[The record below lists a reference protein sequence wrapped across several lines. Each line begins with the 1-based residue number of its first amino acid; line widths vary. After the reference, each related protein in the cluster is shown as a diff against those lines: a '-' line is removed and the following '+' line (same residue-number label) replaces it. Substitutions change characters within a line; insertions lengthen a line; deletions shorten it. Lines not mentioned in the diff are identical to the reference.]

1 MAELQLR
8 SVEKTYGNGFK
19 AVHGINLDVKEG
31 EFMVLV
37 GPSGCAKST
46 TLRMIAGLETISCG
60 EVRIGDQIVNDLVP
74 GKRGIAM
81 VFQNYA
87 LYPHMKVHRN
97 LSFGLRLRGASRQT
111 IQSSTDTVSGILEIE
126 ELLDRLPKQLSGGQA
141 QRVALG
147 RALIKQ
153 PEVFLFDEPL
163 SNLDAKLRASMRV
176 RITDLHKRLRDE
188 GRPATVV
195 YVTHDQVE
203 AMTMG
208 DRICVMKDG
217 HIMQVADPVTLYERP
232 ANAFVAGFIGMPE
245 MNLVDAVL
253 TRQDGVPSLTVEG
266 QTIAIPDGLGKR
278 IVGPDGPVRLGIRPQ
293 HLDLVAPDTPGAFTG
308 TVANVEFMGHESN
321 LYLRV
326 GEADFVAVTPAEARF
341 GQPARGDRIGLRPQG
356 QKLHLFTAGDN
367 GGNISLGTQHLQ
379 GGNDDNAYH
388 SRTRAHDNSA
398 GDDKLG
404 RGTPHEL
411 VGR

>member
-1 MAELQLR
+1 MAELKLR
-8 SVEKTYGNGFK
+8 AVEKTYGNGFK
-19 AVHGINLDVKEG
+19 AVHGIDLDVAEG

-46 TLRMIAGLETISCG
+46 TLRMIAGLETITGG
-60 EVRIGDQIVNDLVP
+60 EVTIGGQVVNDLVP

-87 LYPHMKVHRN
+87 LYPHMKVRRN
-97 LSFGLRLRGASRQT
+97 LSFGLKLKRKPKAEIEAATGE
-111 IQSSTDTVSGILEIE
+111 VSGILEIE

-147 RALIKQ
+147 RALIKH

-176 RITDLHKRLRDE
+176 RITDLHKRLRAE

-217 HIMQVADPVTLYERP
+217 HIMQVADPETLYARP

-245 MNLVDAVL
+245 MNLVPARLVKGK
-253 TRQDGVPSLTVEG
+253 TPSLTLDG
-266 QTIAIPDGLGKR
+266 QTIAVEDELKSR
-278 IVGPDGPVRLGIRPQ
+278 ITSTEGDVTLGIRPQ
-293 HLDLVAPDTPGAFTG
+293 HLDVVPLGTSNAFAAQVTHL
-308 TVANVEFMGHESN
+308 EFMGHEVN
-321 LYLRV
+321 LHARV
-326 GEADFVAVTPAEARF
+326 GDASFVAVIPSEVFDSSWQQGAKVGLKPRAAR
-341 GQPARGDRIGLRPQG
+341 I
-356 QKLHLFTAGDN
+356 HLFDAETTEN
-367 GGNISLGTQHLQ
+367 VSLGA
-379 GGNDDNAYH
+379 DA
-388 SRTRAHDNSA
+388 
-398 GDDKLG
+398 
-404 RGTPHEL
+404 
-411 VGR
+411 

>member
-1 MAELQLR
+1 MAELQLK
-8 SVEKTYGNGFK
+8 SLEKTYGNGFK
-19 AVHGINLDVKEG
+19 AVHGIDLEVGEG

-46 TLRMIAGLETISCG
+46 TLRMIAGLETVTGG
-60 EVRIGDQIVNDLVP
+60 EIRIGENVVNDLVP

-87 LYPHMKVHRN
+87 LYPHMQVRKN
-97 LSFGLRLRGASRQT
+97 LSFGLRLKREPKNRIEAAT
-111 IQSSTDTVSGILEIE
+111 NEVSGILEIE
-126 ELLDRLPKQLSGGQA
+126 ELLGRLPKQLSGGQA

-176 RITDLHKRLRDE
+176 RITDLHKRLRAE

-217 HIMQVADPVTLYERP
+217 RIMQVADPVTLYERP
-232 ANAFVAGFIGMPE
+232 ANAFVAGFIGTPE
-245 MNLVDAVL
+245 MNLVNAVL
-253 TRQDGVPSLTVEG
+253 TQTGDPKLTLNGQSISVREG
-266 QTIAIPDGLGKR
+266 LAGR
-278 IVGPDGPVRLGIRPQ
+278 ISDTEGPVTLGIRPQ
-293 HLDLVAPDTPGAFTG
+293 HLELVPAGSPDAFTG
-308 TVANVEFMGHESN
+308 EITNLEFMGHEVN
-321 LYLRV
+321 LHARV
-326 GEADFVAVTPAEARF
+326 GDAPLVAVIPSESYEKSL
-341 GQPARGDRIGLRPQG
+341 GRGDSVGLRPLG
-356 QKLHLFTAGDN
+356 PRIHLFDAQTGE
-367 GGNISLGTQHLQ
+367 NISLGPNANGSSPGGTQ
-379 GGNDDNAYH
+379 
-388 SRTRAHDNSA
+388 
-398 GDDKLG
+398 
-404 RGTPHEL
+404 
-411 VGR
+411 

>member
-8 SVEKTYGNGFK
+8 SLEKTYGNGFK
-19 AVHGINLDVKEG
+19 AVHGIDLDVAEG

-46 TLRMIAGLETISCG
+46 TLRMIAGLETITG
-60 EVRIGDQIVNDLVP
+60 GAVRIGDQVVNDLVP

-87 LYPHMKVHRN
+87 LYPHMKVTRN
-97 LSFGLRLRGASRQT
+97 LSFGLKLRGMPKPQIAT
-111 IQSSTDTVSGILEIE
+111 ATENVSGILEIE

-176 RITDLHKRLRDE
+176 RITDLHKRLREE

-208 DRICVMKDG
+208 DRICVMKG
-217 HIMQVADPVTLYERP
+217 GRIMQVADPRTLYDRP

-253 TRQDGVPSLTVEG
+253 TREGGMPQLTVAD
-266 QTIAIPDGLGKR
+266 QTITVAEGLSHR
-278 IVGPDGPVRLGIRPQ
+278 INTSDGPVRLGIRPQ
-293 HLDLVAPDTPGAFTG
+293 HLDLVDPDTPDAFTG
-308 TVANVEFMGHESN
+308 AVTTVEFMGHEVN
-321 LYLRV
+321 LHIRL
-326 GEADFVAVTPAEARF
+326 GGDTLVAVAPSTPRITAIT
-341 GQPARGDRIGLRPQG
+341 RGDRLGLRPRG
-356 QKLHLFTAGDN
+356 PHIHLFAPEEEGAN
-367 GGNISLGTQHLQ
+367 LSLDTQ
-379 GGNDDNAYH
+379 
-388 SRTRAHDNSA
+388 
-398 GDDKLG
+398 
-404 RGTPHEL
+404 
-411 VGR
+411 

>member
-1 MAELQLR
+1 MADLELK
-8 SVEKTYGNGFK
+8 SVEKIYGGGFK
-19 AVHGINLDVKEG
+19 AVHGIDLTVNDG

-46 TLRMIAGLETISCG
+46 TLRMIAGLETITGG
-60 EVRIGDQIVNDLVP
+60 EIRIGDNVVNDLVP

-87 LYPHMKVHRN
+87 LYPHMKVRRN
-97 LSFGLRLRGASRQT
+97 LSFGLKLKRQPAAMIESAT
-111 IQSSTDTVSGILEIE
+111 QEVSGILEIE

-147 RALIKQ
+147 RALIKS

-163 SNLDAKLRASMRV
+163 SNLDAKLRASMRI

-245 MNLVDAVL
+245 MNLTTAEL
-253 TRQDGVPSLTVEG
+253 TMDGVPQITIAG
-266 QTIAIPDGLGKR
+266 QTIKISEGLADR
-278 IVGPDGPVRLGIRPQ
+278 LALREGPVTFGIRPQ
-293 HLDLVAPDTPGAFTG
+293 HVEIVPLGTPDALTGA
-308 TVANVEFMGHESN
+308 VHNIEFMGHEVN
-321 LYLRV
+321 LHLTI
-326 GEADFVAVTPAEARF
+326 GKASFIAVIPNEKF
-341 GQPARGDRIGLRPQG
+341 DKSMKRGDLAALRPTG
-356 QKLHLFTAGDN
+356 ARVHLFDLQSGEN
-367 GGNISLGTQHLQ
+367 FSL
-379 GGNDDNAYH
+379 NDQ
-388 SRTRAHDNSA
+388 
-398 GDDKLG
+398 
-404 RGTPHEL
+404 
-411 VGR
+411 

>member
-1 MAELQLR
+1 MAELKLNA
-8 SVEKTYGNGFK
+8 VEKTYGNGFK
-19 AVHGINLDVKEG
+19 AVHGIDLHVAEG

-46 TLRMIAGLETISCG
+46 TLRMIAGLETITGG
-60 EVRIGDQIVNDLVP
+60 EVRIGDQVVNDLVP

-87 LYPHMKVHRN
+87 LYPHMKVRQN
-97 LSFGLRLRGASRQT
+97 LSFGLRLKRKPKEQIER
-111 IQSSTDTVSGILEIE
+111 STAEVSGVLEIE

-141 QRVALG
+141 QRVAVG

-176 RITDLHKRLRDE
+176 RITDLHKRLRNE

-217 HIMQVADPVTLYERP
+217 HIMQVADPTTLYDRP

-245 MNLVDAVL
+245 MNLVPAVL
-253 TRQDGVPSLTVEG
+253 SGEYGAQTLTLDGQTLTVG
-266 QTIAIPDGLGKR
+266 PGLAPR
-278 IVGPDGPVRLGIRPQ
+278 LSHGPGPVTLGVRPQ
-293 HLDLVAPDTPGAFTG
+293 HLDLVVADSPDALTG
-308 TVANVEFMGHESN
+308 TITNLEFMGHEVN
-321 LYLRV
+321 LHAKV
-326 GEADFVAVTPAEARF
+326 GDAVFVCVVPSDQFDRNL
-341 GQPARGDRIGLRPQG
+341 QRGDRVGLKPRVE
-356 QKLHLFTAGDN
+356 KLHVFDAETGEN
-367 GGNISLGTQHLQ
+367 FSL
-379 GGNDDNAYH
+379 A
-388 SRTRAHDNSA
+388 
-398 GDDKLG
+398 
-404 RGTPHEL
+404 
-411 VGR
+411 

>member
-1 MAELQLR
+1 MAELQLK
-8 SVEKTYGNGFK
+8 SVEKIYGSGFK
-19 AVHGINLDVKEG
+19 AVHGIDLKVEDG

-46 TLRMIAGLETISCG
+46 TLRMIAGLETITNG
-60 EVRIGDQIVNDLVP
+60 EIRIGDQVINDLVP

-87 LYPHMKVHRN
+87 LYPHMKVRRN
-97 LSFGLRLRGASRQT
+97 LSFGLKLKREPQEKIDRAT
-111 IQSSTDTVSGILEIE
+111 NEVSGILEIE
-126 ELLDRLPKQLSGGQA
+126 QLLDRLPKQLSGGQA

-147 RALIKQ
+147 RALIKS

-176 RITDLHKRLRDE
+176 RITDLHKRLREE

-245 MNLVDAVL
+245 MNLAPATL
-253 TRQDGVPSLTVEG
+253 SFDGVPRITLAG
-266 QTIAIPDGLGKR
+266 QTIAITDGLAER
-278 IVGPDGPVRLGIRPQ
+278 LTRREGPVTFGIRPQ
-293 HLDLVAPDTPGAFTG
+293 HMTPVAPGTADALTG
-308 TVANVEFMGHESN
+308 KVHNVEFMGHEVNIFVTIGDTDFIAVVPNERFDAS
-321 LYLRV
+321 LR
-326 GEADFVAVTPAEARF
+326 
-341 GQPARGDRIGLRPQG
+341 RGDHVALRPIG
-356 QKLHLFTAGDN
+356 ARVHLFDHD
-367 GGNISLGTQHLQ
+367 GGENISFANLNTQ
-379 GGNDDNAYH
+379 A
-388 SRTRAHDNSA
+388 S
-398 GDDKLG
+398 
-404 RGTPHEL
+404 
-411 VGR
+411 

>member
-1 MAELQLR
+1 MAELHLK
-8 SVEKTYGNGFK
+8 SLEKTYGNGYK
-19 AVHGINLDVKEG
+19 AVHGIDLEVREG

-46 TLRMIAGLETISCG
+46 TLRMIAGLETITG
-60 EVRIGDQIVNDLVP
+60 GAVQIGDRVVNDLVP

-87 LYPHMKVHRN
+87 LYPHMKVRRN
-97 LSFGLRLRGASRQT
+97 LSFGLKLRREPAARIERATS
-111 IQSSTDTVSGILEIE
+111 DVSGILEIE

-217 HIMQVADPVTLYERP
+217 HIMQVADPRTLYDRP

-245 MNLVDAVL
+245 MNLVPATLTFRDGTPVL
-253 TRQDGVPSLTVEG
+253 DVEG
-266 QTIAIPDGLGKR
+266 QAVAVGGGLAQ
-278 IVGPDGPVRLGIRPQ
+278 RLGTGEGAVTMGIRPQ
-293 HLDLVAPDTPGAFTG
+293 HLDLTDPEAEGAFDAR
-308 TVANVEFMGHESN
+308 VVNVEFMGHEINVHARLGQST
-321 LYLRV
+321 L
-326 GEADFVAVTPAEARF
+326 VAVVPTADLAAT
-341 GQPARGDRIGLRPQG
+341 PARGDRIGLRPAAERI
-356 QKLHLFTAGDN
+356 HLFDAGTGEN
-367 GGNISLGTQHLQ
+367 VSLSKSH
-379 GGNDDNAYH
+379 
-388 SRTRAHDNSA
+388 
-398 GDDKLG
+398 
-404 RGTPHEL
+404 
-411 VGR
+411 

>member
-1 MAELQLR
+1 MAHLSLK
-8 SVEKTYGNGFK
+8 SVEKVYGNSFK
-19 AVHGINLDVKEG
+19 AVHGIDLEVVEG

-46 TLRMIAGLETISCG
+46 TLRMIAGLETITGG
-60 EVRIGDQIVNDLVP
+60 EVRIGDKLVNDLVP
-74 GKRGIAM
+74 GKRDIAM

-87 LYPHMKVHRN
+87 LYPHMKVHNN
-97 LSFGLRLRGASRQT
+97 LSFGLKLKREPKDKIKTATSE
-111 IQSSTDTVSGILEIE
+111 VSGILEIE

-217 HIMQVADPVTLYERP
+217 RIMQVADPATLYERP

-245 MNLVDAVL
+245 MNLVNV
-253 TRQDGVPSLTVEG
+253 SLSRSKAGMPLLELAGKKVV
-266 QTIAIPDGLGKR
+266 IDDGLGDR
-278 IVGPDGPVRLGIRPQ
+278 IGSVEGKVQLGIRPQ
-293 HLDLVAPDTPGAFTG
+293 HIKVTDPNAENSFVG
-308 TVANVEFMGHESN
+308 TITNLEFMGHEIN
-321 LYLRV
+321 LHAKS
-326 GEADFVAVTPAEARF
+326 GDEDFVAVISSERF
-341 GQPARGDRIGLRPQG
+341 DKSLQRGDRVGLQPVG
-356 QKLHLFTAGDN
+356 SKIHLFDVATGE
-367 GGNISLGTQHLQ
+367 NISLGNQ
-379 GGNDDNAYH
+379 G
-388 SRTRAHDNSA
+388 S
-398 GDDKLG
+398 
-404 RGTPHEL
+404 
-411 VGR
+411 